1 MMFLVASTII
11 AMIGQEDDAAS
22 LAAPRRC
29 VKATIF
35 PGRTRFLRDM
45 LHWPWL
51 AAMYG
56 LLVGPTAVSADELVQ
71 VAPQR
76 AAAMQESSVDASP
89 LLGYLARP
97 DLAGRLP
104 AVVVL
109 HWCSGF
115 GSHDTAAALKLKSWG
130 YVALAPD
137 SLGDA
142 NLCQHGSGSAA
153 EAVDAYAALRWLVA
167 QDFVD
172 RSRVAVTGYS
182 MGASAVLYATEAGPL
197 ERMQPEHFRA
207 AVAYYPSCQI
217 SNGDMTVPMMILIGE
232 RDDWTTADACRKL
245 AAHESD
251 IGITRFPGQG
261 VPVQLVVYPDA
272 VHAFDS
278 PGQPH
283 TYLGHAIAHDAA
295 AAGDAEARVRTFL
308 RDTLGSAPAH

>member
-1 MMFLVASTII
+1 MRS
-11 AMIGQEDDAAS
+11 
-22 LAAPRRC
+22 
-29 VKATIF
+29 
-35 PGRTRFLRDM
+35 LRD
-45 LHWPWL
+45 LRHWSRL
-51 AAMYG
+51 AAMFG
-56 LLVGPTAVSADELVQ
+56 LLIGQPAALADELVQ

-76 AAAMQESSVDASP
+76 APLVLGPAVDAAP

-97 DLAGRLP
+97 DLPGRLP

-109 HWCSGF
+109 HWCTGF
-115 GSHDTAAALKLKSWG
+115 GQHDIAAASTLKSWG

-142 NLCQHGSGSAA
+142 NLCQHGLGSAA
-153 EAVDAYAALRWLVA
+153 ESVDAYAALHWLVA

-172 RSRVAVTGYS
+172 PGRVAVIGYS

-197 ERMQPEHFRA
+197 ERIQPEHFRA

-217 SNGDMTVPMMILIGE
+217 SNGEMTVPVLILIGE

-251 IGITRFPGQG
+251 IGITRFSERG

-283 TYLGHAIAHDAA
+283 RYLGHAIAYDAA
-295 AAGDAEARVRTFL
+295 AAGDAAARMRDFL
-308 RDTLGSAPAH
+308 HDVLGAGPTH